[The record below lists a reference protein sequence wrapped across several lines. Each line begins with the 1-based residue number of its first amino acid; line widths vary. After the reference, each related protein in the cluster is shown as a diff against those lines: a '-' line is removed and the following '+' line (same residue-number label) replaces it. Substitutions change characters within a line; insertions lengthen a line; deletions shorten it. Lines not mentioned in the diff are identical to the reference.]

1 MVPHDFTA
9 FPELTN
15 AQMQEFYFDSPH
27 KQIVE
32 SFRAEVIRVHD
43 GDTITVRVPWRDF
56 DFPIRFAK
64 IDTKELSEGGG
75 EAGDYMRSKIEG
87 EGIEVLVDKDNR
99 VGRYGRLIG
108 TIMHKG
114 INMNQEMINI
124 GLAVPFSQ
132 RGEGKLPNLDKEL
145 NLRKWF

>member
-1 MVPHDFTA
+1 MAPHDFKA
-9 FPELTN
+9 FPELRDEQFT
-15 AQMQEFYFDSPH
+15 ELYFQSPH

-32 SFRAEVIRVHD
+32 SFRAEVVRVHD

-56 DFPIRFAK
+56 DFPIRFAF

-75 EAGDYMRSKIEG
+75 EAGDYLRSKIEG
-87 EGIEVLVDKDNR
+87 ESIEVIVDKENR
-99 VGRYGRLIG
+99 VGRYGRLVGEI
-108 TIMHKG
+108 IHKG
-114 INMNQEMINI
+114 INMNQEMIDI

-145 NLRKWF
+145 NLKKWF